1 MINSF
6 CSGLIMVRPPDDDT
20 AKLDVQLTNIRSI
33 IDSPMSRLRPQDAET
48 RAQRANGADFSE
60 ALARGLRVIAAF
72 DEQQRRMT
80 LSDIARVIDLPRAT
94 TRRAL
99 TTLVELGYVENE
111 GRLFR
116 LTPRI
121 LKLAIAYLSSD
132 PVPGVLQP
140 ACERISREVGASC
153 SVAVRD
159 GDECVMIARGTAARP
174 ASVGLS
180 IGFRLPLFCSA
191 LGRVLA
197 GAMPDPEL
205 DAFLARLKPV
215 RFTRQTVISKPE
227 IRRQILD
234 VRRKGYALVDQE
246 AEAGIRSLAVPVVR
260 FDGKVVASL
269 NIGVQPDQVPSKTMI
284 AEYAPLLMKEAAALR
299 ERLV

>member
-1 MINSF
+1 
-6 CSGLIMVRPPDDDT
+6 
-20 AKLDVQLTNIRSI
+20 
-33 IDSPMSRLRPQDAET
+33 MSRLRPQDAET
-48 RAQRANGADFSE
+48 RAQRANSADFSE
-60 ALARGLRVIAAF
+60 ALARGLRVINAF
-72 DEQQRRMT
+72 DEQQRQMT

-99 TTLVELGYVENE
+99 TTLVELGYVESE

-121 LKLAIAYLSSD
+121 LRLSIAYLSSD

-140 ACERISREVGASC
+140 VCERISREVGASC

-159 GDECVMIARGTAARP
+159 GDECVMIARGMPARP

-197 GAMPDPEL
+197 SAMPDPEL

-215 RFTRQTVISKPE
+215 RFTRQTVVSKPE

-246 AEAGIRSLAVPVVR
+246 AEAGIRSLAVPLVR
-260 FDGKVVASL
+260 FDGKTVASI

-284 AEYAPLLMKEAAALR
+284 AEYAPLLMREAATLK